1 MNKNLQFVALVAAG
15 VLVALAVRKNVAAVR
30 NFTE

>member
-1 MNKNLQFVALVAAG
+1 MNKNLQFIGLVAAG
-15 VLVALAVRKNVAAVR
+15 VLVALAVRKNVSAVR